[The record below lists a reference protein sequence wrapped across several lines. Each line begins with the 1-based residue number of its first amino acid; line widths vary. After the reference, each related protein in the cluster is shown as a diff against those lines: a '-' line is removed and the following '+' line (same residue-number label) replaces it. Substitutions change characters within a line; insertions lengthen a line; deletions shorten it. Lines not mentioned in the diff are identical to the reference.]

1 MRALKFSQSIFL
13 SQPKVAGQ
21 LDIFEKEKSL
31 DIN

>member
-13 SQPKVAGQ
+13 SQPKVVGQ